1 MPFIERKLKKK
12 CFKQVKN
19 KNREINTISSIF
31 EIVTREKLVA
41 KQRKGLPL

>member
-1 MPFIERKLKKK
+1 MPFIVRKLKKK
-12 CFKQVKN
+12 YFKQVKN
-19 KNREINTISSIF
+19 KNSEINTISSIF